1 MLHTIS
7 NVPGGKE
14 LLTQLDLREIRPL
27 YIIMLPDIRLVYL
40 LQEESLHSL
49 LISEVRKLRP
59 GAAAPGSVGGLAL
72 LPQLP
77 LEVRVTPPLSESEHE
92 KIRG

>member
-1 MLHTIS
+1 MLHTIGD
-7 NVPGGKE
+7 VPSGQE
-14 LLTQLDLREIRPL
+14 FLTKLDLKRRRTL
-27 YIIMLPDIRLVYL
+27 YIVLPDNRLVYL

-49 LISEVRKLRP
+49 LVSEVGKLRP
-59 GAAAPGSVGGLAL
+59 GAVAPGSVGGFAL

-92 KIRG
+92 EISLR

>member
-1 MLHTIS
+1 MLHTIG
-7 NVPGGKE
+7 NVPSGQE

-27 YIIMLPDIRLVYL
+27 YIIMLPKNRLVYL

-77 LEVRVTPPLSESEHE
+77 LEVRVTPSLSESEHE
-92 KIRG
+92 EIRG

>member
-1 MLHTIS
+1 MLHTIGDVS
-7 NVPGGKE
+7 SGQE
-14 LLTQLDLREIRPL
+14 LLTELDLRRTRPL
-27 YIIMLPDIRLVYL
+27 YIMLYDNRLVYL

-49 LISEVRKLRP
+49 LVSEVGKLRP
-59 GAAAPGSVGGLAL
+59 GAVAPSSVGGLAL

-92 KIRG
+92 EIRV

>member
-1 MLHTIS
+1 MLNTIGDVS
-7 NVPGGKE
+7 SGQE
-14 LLTQLDLREIRPL
+14 LLTELDLRRTGPL
-27 YIIMLPDIRLVYL
+27 YIMLYDNRLVYL

-49 LISEVRKLRP
+49 LVSEVRKLRP
-59 GAAAPGSVGGLAL
+59 GAVAPSSVGGLAL

-92 KIRG
+92 DIRV

>member
-1 MLHTIS
+1 
-7 NVPGGKE
+7 
-14 LLTQLDLREIRPL
+14 
-27 YIIMLPDIRLVYL
+27 MLPKNRLVYL

-77 LEVRVTPPLSESEHE
+77 LEVRVTSPLSESVHE
-92 KIRG
+92 DNKRLIDKMWRSPVKINAVS

>member
-1 MLHTIS
+1 MLHTIGD
-7 NVPGGKE
+7 VPSGQE
-14 LLTQLDLREIRPL
+14 LLTQLDLRGTGAL
-27 YIIMLPDIRLVYL
+27 YITLPDNRVVYL

-49 LISEVRKLRP
+49 LVSEVGKLRP

-92 KIRG
+92 EISLR

>member
-1 MLHTIS
+1 MLHTIG
-7 NVPGGKE
+7 NVPSGQE
-14 LLTQLDLREIRPL
+14 LLAKLDLL
-27 YIIMLPDIRLVYL
+27 K
-40 LQEESLHSL
+40 EESLHSL